1 VKLFEKRRL
10 LFFGGLL
17 CVFLSWSSC
26 LELMTQPVEFLQ
38 VGELCDIRSYV
49 SKFKRMSQDELFA
62 EKIKLDIKEAQEFFT
77 ADETYLVTRWLVEVG
92 LQSNLAQASK
102 DALVEYYFERFHKLN
117 DPKKFHVDHPL
128 VVQSR
133 LVKSYRNL

>member
-1 VKLFEKRRL
+1 VKLLEKRY
-10 LFFGGLL
+10 LFFFFSLFF
-17 CVFLSWSSC
+17 VFFSWSSC
-26 LELMTQPVEFLQ
+26 RELLTQPVEFLQ

-49 SKFKRMSQDELFA
+49 SKFKRMSQEELFA
-62 EKIKLDIKEAQEFFT
+62 EKTKLDAKEAQEFFAT
-77 ADETYLVTRWLVEVG
+77 DEIHLVTRWLVEVG

-128 VVQSR
+128 VIQSR
-133 LVKSYRNL
+133 LVKSYRDL